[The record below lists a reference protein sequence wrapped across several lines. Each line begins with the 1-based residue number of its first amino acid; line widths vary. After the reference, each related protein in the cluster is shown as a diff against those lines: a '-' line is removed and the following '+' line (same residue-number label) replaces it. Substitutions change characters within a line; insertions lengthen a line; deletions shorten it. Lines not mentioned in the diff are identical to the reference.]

1 MAPKLHLNYNE
12 SQLLASA
19 KIMRILTKIFS
30 LIALIAVFSLAA
42 YSQVNVTSLNGSRVA
57 LDGQRGKV
65 VILAIGASW
74 VPLSKEQAA
83 AANTL
88 AKKYAGKDVVIFF
101 VATDSNSA
109 KSKNFATDAALQ
121 KFVVEQKLSVP
132 LVRDPDG
139 AATLKK
145 FNVDQIPSFIIL
157 DKTGN
162 KAGESFGGIDPKYD
176 ITVPISAAVD
186 KLL

>member
-1 MAPKLHLNYNE
+1 MHLKYNE
-12 SQLLASA
+12 SRLSDFA
-19 KIMRILTKIFS
+19 KIMRILTKTFS
-30 LIALIAVFSLAA
+30 LIGLLAVLSLAA
-42 YSQVNVTSLNGSRVA
+42 YSQINVTSLDGKRVA

-74 VPLSKEQAA
+74 VPLSKDQAA
-83 AANTL
+83 ATNAL
-88 AKKYAGKDVVIFF
+88 AKKYAGKDVAIFF
-101 VATDSNSA
+101 VATDSDSA
-109 KSKNFATDAALQ
+109 RSKNYATDASLQ

-139 AATLKK
+139 TATLKK
-145 FNVDQIPSFIIL
+145 FHVDQIPSFIIL

>member
-1 MAPKLHLNYNE
+1 
-12 SQLLASA
+12 
-19 KIMRILTKIFS
+19 MRILSKTLS
-30 LIALIAVFSLAA
+30 LIGFVAFMAIAAN
-42 YSQVNVTSLNGSRVA
+42 SQVNVTSLDGKRVE

-74 VPLSKEQAA
+74 VPLSADQAS
-83 AANTL
+83 AANLL
-88 AKKYAGKDVVIFF
+88 AKKYAGKDVAIFF
-101 VATDSNSA
+101 VATDSTSA
-109 KSKNFATDAALQ
+109 KSKNYATDAQLSA
-121 KFVVEQKLSVP
+121 FVAKQKLTIP

-139 AATLKK
+139 AATLRK

-162 KAGESFGGIDPKYD
+162 KAGESFGGIDPKFD
-176 ITVPISAAVD
+176 ITVPISSAVD

>member
-1 MAPKLHLNYNE
+1 
-12 SQLLASA
+12 
-19 KIMRILTKIFS
+19 MRILSKTIS
-30 LIALIAVFSLAA
+30 LIGLIAVLSVVA
-42 YSQVNVTSLNGSRVA
+42 YSQVNVTTLDGKNIS
-57 LDGQRGKV
+57 LDGQKGKV

-74 VPLSKEQAA
+74 VPLSDDQAI
-83 AANTL
+83 AANAL
-88 AKKYAGKDVVIFF
+88 AKKYAGKDVVIYF
-101 VATDSNSA
+101 VATDSTSA
-109 KSKNFATDAALQ
+109 KSKNYASNAELST
-121 KFVVEQKLSVP
+121 FVTKQKLAVP

-162 KAGESFGGIDPKYD
+162 KAGESFGGIDPKFD